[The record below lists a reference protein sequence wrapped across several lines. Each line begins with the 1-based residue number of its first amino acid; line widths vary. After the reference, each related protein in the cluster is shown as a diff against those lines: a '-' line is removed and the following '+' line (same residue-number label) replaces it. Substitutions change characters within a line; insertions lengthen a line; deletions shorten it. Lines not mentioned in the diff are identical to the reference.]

1 MVVVKMLVTIVHL
14 MHSVSIPMVV
24 STASVLKIM
33 NLLTVKDTL
42 LNAKVFRYIVIN
54 VL

>member
-14 MHSVSIPMVV
+14 THSVSIPMVV
-24 STASVLKIM
+24 SSASVLKIM
-33 NLLTVKDTL
+33 NLLTVMDTL
-42 LNAKVFRYIVIN
+42 LNAKVFIYIVVN